1 MTPNEMTPS
10 QEELNINEPINQE
23 AQQEETTQ
31 ACETTNAVE
40 SKGEPE
46 AEDKVLVAPET
57 KQAVI
62 ERLQEL
68 SHADNAPERE
78 EIDFLKK
85 IYYRLRHEEVAA
97 QHEKFINAGGTE
109 EEFEPFPDADEE
121 KFKAE
126 LSLVK
131 EKRAKQHEIQEK
143 LKQDNLKRKQEILEQ
158 IKAFSGSPEDANK
171 NYDAFRKLQAEWKE
185 TNPVPAENS
194 TELWKNYQYLVENFY
209 DMLKLNN
216 EFREYDFK
224 KNLEAK
230 THLCEAAEK
239 LEDFAD
245 PVSAFHQ
252 LQKLHQEFREIGPV
266 SKDLREEIWNRFKAA
281 SVIVNKRH
289 QTYFENQKAKEN
301 ENLEK
306 KTALCEKVEAMDL
319 SNLKTF
325 NDWDKTTQEIIALQ
339 AEWKTIGFT
348 PRNVNTKIFERFR
361 QACDNFFKQKSD
373 YFKQLKASL
382 NENYAKKIALCEK
395 AEALKDSTDWN
406 STFSKLNNLM
416 DEWKSIGS
424 VPNKVSDSI
433 WKRFNEARNAFFDAR
448 RKATSSQRESEK
460 QNLEEKLKIIEQL
473 KAITAEAKEEGVK
486 KVQELMAAWQN
497 IGHVP
502 FKVKEKIYKEYR
514 EQTDRL
520 YKELGMGRAARRMEN
535 IKARATAAISRGGD
549 AMYRERERLFQLF
562 EAKRNEIKT
571 YENNLGFLS
580 VSSKKG
586 SGFVNDIKNRI
597 ANLKEELDGI
607 RKSIEDIDSKAN
619 AANEEEN
626 ADSNSQ
632 ENKD

>member
-40 SKGEPE
+40 PEGEPE
-46 AEDKVLVAPET
+46 AENKVLVAPET

-68 SHADNAPERE
+68 SHADNTPERE

-230 THLCEAAEK
+230 TRLCEAAEK

-289 QTYFENQKAKEN
+289 QAYFENQKAKEN

-395 AEALKDSTDWN
+395 AEALKDSTEWN

-416 DEWKSIGS
+416 EEWKSIGS

-460 QNLEEKLKIIEQL
+460 QNLEAKLNIIEQL

-486 KVQELMAAWQN
+486 KVQELMNEWQT
-497 IGHVP
+497 IGYVP
-502 FKVKEKIYKEYR
+502 FKMKEKIYKEYH

-520 YKELGMGRAARRMEN
+520 YKELNMGRTARRVEN

-571 YENNLGFLS
+571 YENNLGFLN
-580 VSSKKG
+580 VSSKNG

-619 AANEEEN
+619 AANEEGN
-626 ADSNSQ
+626 TDSNSQ

>member
-40 SKGEPE
+40 SEGEPE

-143 LKQDNLKRKQEILEQ
+143 QKQDNLKRKQEILEQ

-230 THLCEAAEK
+230 TRLCEAAEK

-325 NDWDKTTQEIIALQ
+325 TDWDKTTQEIIALQ

>member
-40 SKGEPE
+40 SEGEPE

-68 SHADNAPERE
+68 SHSDNTPERE

-143 LKQDNLKRKQEILEQ
+143 QKQDNLKRKQEILEQ

-230 THLCEAAEK
+230 TRLCEAAEK

-289 QTYFENQKAKEN
+289 QAYFENLKAKEN

-562 EAKRNEIKT
+562 EAKRNEIQT

>member
-40 SKGEPE
+40 SEGEPE

-126 LSLVK
+126 LALVK

-143 LKQDNLKRKQEILEQ
+143 QKQDNLKRKQEILEQ

-230 THLCEAAEK
+230 TRLCEAAEK

-325 NDWDKTTQEIIALQ
+325 TDWDKTTQEIIALQ

-433 WKRFNEARNAFFDAR
+433 WKRFNEARNVFFDAR

-549 AMYRERERLFQLF
+549 AMYRERERLFLLF

>member
-1 MTPNEMTPS
+1 MTLS

-31 ACETTNAVE
+31 ACETTTVE
-40 SKGEPE
+40 TNGEPE
-46 AEDKVLVAPET
+46 AEKKVLVAPET

-62 ERLQEL
+62 EKLQEL
-68 SHADNAPERE
+68 SHADKAPERE

-97 QHEKFINAGGTE
+97 QHEKFINAGGNE

-126 LSLVK
+126 LSLVR
-131 EKRAKQHEIQEK
+131 EKRAKEHELQEK
-143 LKQDNLKRKQEILEQ
+143 QKQENLKRKQEILEQ
-158 IKAFSGSPEDANK
+158 IKAFSASPEEANK

-266 SKDLREEIWNRFKAA
+266 AKDLREEIWNRFKAA

-289 QTYFENQKAKEN
+289 QAYFENQKEKEN

-306 KTALCEKVEAMDL
+306 KTALCEKVEAMDF

-325 NDWDKTTQEIIALQ
+325 NDWDKVTQEIIALQ

-348 PRNVNTKIFERFR
+348 PRSVNTKIFERFR
-361 QACDNFFKQKSD
+361 QACDNFFKQKAD

-382 NENYAKKIALCEK
+382 NENYAKKIALCEQ
-395 AEALKDSTDWN
+395 AEALKDSTEWS
-406 STFSKLNNLM
+406 STLSKLNKLM
-416 DEWKSIGS
+416 EEWKSIGS

-433 WKRFNEARNAFFDAR
+433 WKRFNEARNSFFDAR
-448 RKATSSQRESEK
+448 RKANASQRESEK
-460 QNLEEKLKIIEQL
+460 QNLEEKLQIIEKL
-473 KAITAEAKEEGVK
+473 KVITAEAKEEGVK
-486 KVQELMAAWQN
+486 KVQELMAEWQS

-502 FKVKEKIYKEYR
+502 FKVKEKVFKEYH

-520 YKELGMGRAARRMEN
+520 YKELNMGRAARRVEN

-549 AMYRERERLFQLF
+549 AMYRERERLFALF
-562 EAKRNEIKT
+562 EAKRNEIQT
-571 YENNLGFLS
+571 YENNLGFLN
-580 VSSKKG
+580 VSSKNG
-586 SGFVNDIKNRI
+586 NGFVNDIKNRI

-607 RKSIEDIDSKAN
+607 RKSIEEIDLKSN

-626 ADSNSQ
+626 ADSGAQ